1 MLSTSLRGARRPG
14 LAAPLQGGVV
24 IGRNGLGELK
34 TVGRPRWPE
43 PVEGP
48 QGQAPSRP
56 GLLRAS
62 VIVRARNMAPSIV
75 AALRSLRDQ
84 TVEVEVVLVDSGST
98 DATVALARPY
108 CDKVVHIAPESFSYG
123 RALNVGA
130 AEGSGD
136 ICFALSAHRVAPG
149 THWVEHSLEA
159 YADPRV
165 VATMGETT
173 GPDGRPLEGPVTY
186 RLPLP
191 ALAANLSWG
200 LSNTASSWRRTS
212 WESEPFNEAL
222 GACEDKE
229 WMWRVLERGWA
240 VVADPRLHVD
250 AEHRRKA
257 GLVALYRRVR
267 AEHQALAELVGYPV
281 PGLAELM
288 RDWVSDFP
296 YASHWPSWTRV
307 LSPYRGAELLG
318 GFVGDRAGGAR
329 RGPGALP
336 LEFFAREPARGA

>member
-1 MLSTSLRGARRPG
+1 MFSTSLRGARRSG
-14 LAAPLQGGVV
+14 LVPPLQGGVEIARSGGAGV
-24 IGRNGLGELK
+24 RCMG
-34 TVGRPRWPE
+34 TARWPE
-43 PVEGP
+43 ALGEPG
-48 QGQAPSRP
+48 GQVPSRQ

-62 VIVRARNMAPSIV
+62 VIVRARDMAPTIV

-108 CDKVVHIAPESFSYG
+108 CDKVVQMPPASFSYG

-149 THWVEHSLEA
+149 RQWVEHSLEA
-159 YADPRV
+159 YADPQV
-165 VATMGETT
+165 VATMGETC
-173 GPDGRPLEGPVTY
+173 GPDGVPLDGPVTY

-191 ALAANLSWG
+191 ALSANLSWG
-200 LSNTASSWRRTS
+200 MSNTASSWRRPT
-212 WESEPFNEAL
+212 WESEPFNEGL

-250 AEHRRKA
+250 AEHRRRA
-257 GLVALYRRVR
+257 GVVALYHRVR
-267 AEHQALAELVGYPV
+267 AEHQALAELVRYPV
-281 PGLAELM
+281 PGVAELV
-288 RDWVSDFP
+288 REWVSEFP

-307 LSPYRGAELLG
+307 LSPYRGAELVG
-318 GFVGDRAGGAR
+318 GFVGDRAGAAR

-336 LEFFAREPARGA
+336 LEFFSRGPARNP